1 MPQIPRTTSARPQLL
16 VSPDPDRVVDAQ
28 RGSTSTQPAQ
38 MRATVGRQAQFG
50 RARMLTALP
59 LNADGPV
66 QIYPPVVLASPL
78 SYLVD
83 PDGNFVGERG
93 AGFVHRLLT
102 ARWVEDTRRLGG

>member
-1 MPQIPRTTSARPQLL
+1 MPQIPNTTSTRPELL
-16 VSPDPDRVVDAQ
+16 LSPDPSRVVDAQ
-28 RGSTSTQPAQ
+28 S
-38 MRATVGRQAQFG
+38 ATVGRQAQFG

-59 LNADGPV
+59 LNSDGPV
-66 QIYPPVVLASPL
+66 QIFPPVVLGSPL
-78 SYLVD
+78 SYLID